1 MGLHEDCKE
10 TAKRKDVSQDH
21 CSPVQGKAGCLAN
34 PGFLV
39 GMGTVSPGA
48 QSTILSCGYTAD
60 GAFHYDGQFPFVQMS
75 YIYEAVSSM
84 RVESSSIL
92 LIIMYLVP
100 HTWEAI
106 IILSGNPDKYL
117 VPHTSL
123 YIYMWEMG
131 RCVRGREDE
140 PNGLSESSSSGTA
153 VSLKLEHWES
163 PSPKSFGRTQT
174 GTSPVV
180 QWLIIRLAIQGTPL
194 WSLVWKDPTC
204 CGATKPVC
212 HSYWACAPEPTSR
225 SYF

>member
-21 CSPVQGKAGCLAN
+21 CNPVQGEAGCLAN

-48 QSTILSCGYTAD
+48 QSTMLSCGYTAD
-60 GAFHYDGQFPFVQMS
+60 GAFHYDGQFPFVQIS

-106 IILSGNPDKYL
+106 IICAFFNQATLINIWF
-117 VPHTSL
+117 HMQA
-123 YIYMWEMG
+123 YIYIYIYGGGVG
-131 RCVRGREDE
+131 RCVGGREDE
-140 PNGLSESSSSGTA
+140 LNRLSESSSSGTA
-153 VSLKLEHWES
+153 VSLKLEH
-163 PSPKSFGRTQT
+163 
-174 GTSPVV
+174 
-180 QWLIIRLAIQGTPL
+180 
-194 WSLVWKDPTC
+194 
-204 CGATKPVC
+204 
-212 HSYWACAPEPTSR
+212 
-225 SYF
+225 